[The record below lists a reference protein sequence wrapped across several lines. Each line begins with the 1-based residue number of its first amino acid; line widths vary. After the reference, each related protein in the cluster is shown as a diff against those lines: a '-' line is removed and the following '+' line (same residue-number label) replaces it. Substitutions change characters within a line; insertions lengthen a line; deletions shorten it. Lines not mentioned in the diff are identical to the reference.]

1 MSEMTTSNEF
11 WIARM
16 SEVLEKAAGAPSER
30 SRNAYLE
37 LARHYCSMHQLLH
50 GTRRSA
56 RLERLNTNGSVAEAA
71 GHSFGSVHD
80 VLQAA

>member
-1 MSEMTTSNEF
+1 MTTSNDF
-11 WIARM
+11 WIVRM
-16 SEVLEKAAGAPSER
+16 SEVLEKAVGAPSER

-37 LARHYCSMHQLLH
+37 LARHYCSMHELLH
-50 GTRRSA
+50 GTRRPALPELTS
-56 RLERLNTNGSVAEAA
+56 TNGPVIDTS

>member
-1 MSEMTTSNEF
+1 
-11 WIARM
+11 
-16 SEVLEKAAGAPSER
+16 
-30 SRNAYLE
+30 
-37 LARHYCSMHQLLH
+37 MHQLLH